1 MPSTP
6 PPSTESHRRPVK
18 NSTPSLPSLHLEHL
32 FQEIHFQHF
41 VIYTK
46 RDGFLRRH
54 IAKGHC
60 GIHPVELT
68 AFLATEKGSGGIPGP
83 DTGAPAAWGLVG
95 RALWGGA
102 LPHAVQAVLGA
113 GTPCE
118 VTVLAKTRQ
127 VGKSTVC

>member
-1 MPSTP
+1 M
-6 PPSTESHRRPVK
+6 K

-46 RDGFLRRH
+46 RDGFLQEAHSKRPLRNT
-54 IAKGHC
+54 
-60 GIHPVELT
+60 PRET
-68 AFLATEKGSGGIPGP
+68 NDFPATERGSEGVPGP
-83 DTGAPAAWGLVG
+83 DAGAPAAWG
-95 RALWGGA
+95 
-102 LPHAVQAVLGA
+102 LGA

-127 VGKSTVC
+127 VGK